1 MNTCFICKK
10 NEICKYDPICQSIW
24 CKECYERMDKIYSE
38 SYEEWAQFVNSE
50 TKPPFLEE
58 SPTAS

>member
-1 MNTCFICKK
+1 MKWTV
-10 NEICKYDPICQSIW
+10 
-24 CKECYERMDKIYSE
+24 YEK
-38 SYEEWAQFVNSE
+38 WAQFVNSE